1 MITDTWV
8 ELVEST
14 GIEMPVTLLVSGA
27 VLVGTLT
34 PWLRYAMWQQEVS
47 MRATHEVGELVLPV
61 MKIGPIS
68 KELTK
73 KIAESWEERKLTRS
87 IPPDSE
93 NEDNQQELSF
103 PEFALRDAEIRIGIP
118 RTWRRYPFLVVR
130 ANAVQAMFPA
140 EIRQPDDDSEEEGL

>member
-47 MRATHEVGELVLPV
+47 LRATHEVGSLGLPV

-68 KELTK
+68 RDLAMQ
-73 KIAESWEERKLTRS
+73 IAESWEERKLTRS
-87 IPPDSE
+87 LPPDYE
-93 NEDNQQELSF
+93 NEDNQRELTF

-118 RTWRRYPFLVVR
+118 QTWRRYPFLVVR
-130 ANAVQAMFPA
+130 ANTVQAMFPA
-140 EIRQPDDDSEEEGL
+140 EIRQPDEDSEEEGP